1 MEASLYSLFSSAPYI
16 ASFFAG
22 LLAFLSP
29 CVLPLIPAYLSYI
42 SGVSLSSLRGDEVL
56 SSAQRWKIIT
66 ASLMFIFGFG
76 LVFVLLGASMASLIG
91 NIFTNRWFSIIAGA
105 VIIIFGLHIM
115 GVINIKFLNYQARAD
130 FGDEK
135 NATGRWK
142 KILHF
147 FAPFLLGLSFALGWT
162 PCIGPIF
169 GSIIMLAGQEGGAF
183 KGVSL
188 MVVFAIGL
196 GLPFLLSAILTSRA
210 LRLLNSVK
218 KYFKIIEIVAGLL
231 LILIG
236 VAVATGDLGT
246 LSSYFTRMVG

>member
-1 MEASLYSLFSSAPYI
+1 MEASLYSLFTSAPYI

-42 SGVSLSSLRGDEVL
+42 SGVSLGSLRGDEEL
-56 SSAQRWKIIT
+56 SSAQRWRIIT

-76 LVFVLLGASMASLIG
+76 LVFVLLGASMASLVG
-91 NIFTNRWFSIIAGA
+91 NIFTNKWFSIIAGA
-105 VIIIFGLHIM
+105 IIIVFGLHIM

-130 FGDEK
+130 FGDDK
-135 NATGRWK
+135 NAQGVWK
-142 KILHF
+142 KVLQI

-169 GSIIMLAGQEGGAF
+169 GSIIMLAGQDGGAF
-183 KGVSL
+183 KGVTL
-188 MVVFAIGL
+188 MVVFAVGL
-196 GLPFLLSAILTSRA
+196 GLPFLLTAILTSRA
-210 LRLLNSVK
+210 LKLINKLK

-236 VAVATGDLGT
+236 IAVMTGDLGT
-246 LSSYFTRMVG
+246 ISSYFTRMLD